1 MSDSTFNISK
11 YIDAVYFINLDRRI
25 DRLIEIQ
32 NELAKMDISG
42 IRFPAISYENGHI
55 GCGYSHLEVLKI
67 ARERKL
73 KNVLIFED
81 DFKFLVSKSQFQK
94 EINDFFESKLD
105 YDVLMLSYN
114 IKCAEPFNSIVQ
126 RVYDAQTTS
135 GYIVNSSFYDCLIDL
150 YERHMPLLEQT
161 GMHWIY
167 AIDQIWKQFQG
178 DVSGWYA
185 FNIRI
190 GCQRES
196 YSDNE
201 RGYTNYGV

>member
-1 MSDSTFNISK
+1 MSESTFNISK
-11 YIDAVYFINLDRRI
+11 YIDAVYFINLDRRV

-32 NELAKMDISG
+32 TELAKMDISG
-42 IRFPAISYENGHI
+42 IRFSAFPHNKGHV

-81 DFKFLVSKSQFQK
+81 DFEFLVSKTQFQK
-94 EINDFFESKLD
+94 EIKDFFESEIP

-114 IKCAEPFNSIVQ
+114 IKRAEPFNSIVQ
-126 RVYDAQTTS
+126 RVYEAQTSS

-150 YERHMPLLEQT
+150 YETYIPLLEQT

-178 DVSGWYA
+178 DVSAWYA
-185 FNIRI
+185 FNCRL
-190 GCQRES
+190 GRQRES